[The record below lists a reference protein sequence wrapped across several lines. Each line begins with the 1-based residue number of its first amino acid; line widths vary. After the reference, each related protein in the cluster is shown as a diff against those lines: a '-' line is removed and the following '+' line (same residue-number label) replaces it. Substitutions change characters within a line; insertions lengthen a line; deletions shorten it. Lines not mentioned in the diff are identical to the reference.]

1 MKYLKAVSEW
11 NKKQREVNTAHVYA
25 VPRKGTREY
34 EQVQGIMRTP
44 EFPAKREAA
53 EKAVR
58 AGRKSKSARDLKTEI
73 DERIKRRKAPVAPE
87 VKPEIYDDF
96 TEEREVKPTKPERRK
111 NVNPVVECAVC
122 GSTYTKAN
130 KAKHFK
136 TERHVRAERQLNSA
150 VDELEQRNMPVAA
163 AALDRINDQQDTRA
177 MSHDNRAEL
186 DLLMELSRRLAEVH
200 RNDGNDDEL

>member
-34 EQVQGIMRTP
+34 EQVQAIMKTP

-58 AGRKSKSARDLKTEI
+58 AMKRVKAAKGLKAEI
-73 DERIKRRKAPVAPE
+73 EERIKRRKAPE
-87 VKPEIYDDF
+87 VKPEIYEDF
-96 TEEREVKPTKPERRK
+96 TEEVEEREEIPVKPARRK

-136 TERHVRAERQLNSA
+136 TARHVRAERQLNRA
-150 VDELEQRNMPVAA
+150 VDELEQRGMPVAA
-163 AALDRINDQQDTRA
+163 AALERINDQVDTRQ
-177 MSHDNRAEL
+177 MSQDNRAEL
-186 DLLMELSRRLAEVH
+186 ELLMELSKRLAASRRDE
-200 RNDGNDDEL
+200 NDDEL

>member
-58 AGRKSKSARDLKTEI
+58 AMKRVKAAKDLTAEI
-73 DERIKRRKAPVAPE
+73 EERIKRRKAPE
-87 VKPEIYDDF
+87 IKPA
-96 TEEREVKPTKPERRK
+96 KPERRK
-111 NVNPVVECAVC
+111 NVNPVVECSVC

-163 AALDRINDQQDTRA
+163 AALDRINDQRDTRA
-177 MSHDNRAEL
+177 MSQDNRAEIE
-186 DLLMELSRRLAEVH
+186 LLMELSKRLAAARRE
-200 RNDGNDDEL
+200 GASQANDDEL

>member
-1 MKYLKAVSEW
+1 MPLKYLKAVSEW

-34 EQVQGIMRTP
+34 EQVQAIMRTP

-58 AGRKSKSARDLKTEI
+58 AGRKSKSARDLRAEI
-73 DERIKRRKAPVAPE
+73 EQRIKRRKAPE
-87 VKPEIYDDF
+87 VTPEIYEDF
-96 TEEREVKPTKPERRK
+96 TKPDKPERRK

-163 AALDRINDQQDTRA
+163 AALDRINDQRDMRQ
-177 MSHDNRAEL
+177 MSQDNRAEL
-186 DLLMELSRRLAEVH
+186 ELLLELSKRLTAVRRNE
-200 RNDGNDDEL
+200 DDDEL